1 MHSSEEDRLTF
12 LQVVYQLALT
22 PTYLQTAKDDNFS
35 SFQLA
40 PTYCLLCFEISNLA
54 TEKNGSL

>member
-1 MHSSEEDRLTF
+1 MHSSKAVSLTF

-22 PTYLQTAKDDNFS
+22 PTYLRTTKNDNFS

-40 PTYCLLCFEISNLA
+40 STACLPWFEISNLT
-54 TEKNGSL
+54 TELSGRL

>member
-1 MHSSEEDRLTF
+1 MHSSKEVSLTF

-22 PTYLQTAKDDNFS
+22 PTYLKTAKNDNFS

-40 PTYCLLCFEISNLA
+40 PTGCLLWFEIPNLT
-54 TEKNGSL
+54 TEPSGSL